1 MKEPILVHISCHGPM
16 EELRT
21 WARHSGLF
29 VIPELRRLRLI
40 VDTRLSKLQSKHLA
54 GGGVGGGRGGGH
66 LTKIAYLIKELVTK
80 PTDLIWIPRT
90 HMVMRENTEA

>member
-54 GGGVGGGRGGGH
+54 GGGH

-90 HMVMRENTEA
+90 HMVMRDNTEA